1 MSRRGGLALLV
12 AFVGC
17 GGDGAGPT
25 PSASVAAAPPSAS
38 VSARAS
44 AAASATSSASAGTKA
59 VAGALTE
66 GRKLAKDGKWAEA
79 VEAFKKGAEVDP
91 PSPLLLSE
99 LGWAAFNA
107 QDLELAASATQRG
120 LDAVT
125 DPKVKASIL
134 YNKGRIAEAKGDK
147 DVAKAAYEAS
157 IALRP
162 SDVVKKR
169 LEGLGV
175 SAPAAPEPVKE
186 EKPICAQSFPTI
198 AGACA
203 CLVGQ
208 AKTLGFAGA
217 APSCTAVELTQPD
230 GSPNEHPIEVVKL
243 EAEGQ
248 SIHYLLLDVGGRL
261 VPVRRIEGDDVVPRR
276 VLLPLKG
283 DASVLGLVFER
294 TSTETGKTVRSTLEI
309 LCALPPHAPAPVCP
323 LEVPNA
329 FSEIKNG
336 QADPERTATF
346 VRKVQPDG
354 GVVVKKQGGPDDLVL
369 KKLEGPL
376 KLF

>member
-1 MSRRGGLALLV
+1 MIRRGGVALTVALV
-12 AFVGC
+12 AC
-17 GGDGAGPT
+17 GGDASAPA
-25 PSASVAAAPPSAS
+25 PSASAAAAPPAPSASAS
-38 VSARAS
+38 VE
-44 AAASATSSASAGTKA
+44 ASATSSARADTKS
-59 VAGALTE
+59 VAAALTE

-79 VEAFKKGAEVDP
+79 VVAFKKAAEVDP

-147 DVAKAAYEAS
+147 DAAKAAYEAS

-186 EKPICAQSFPTI
+186 KPICAQSFPTV

-217 APSCTAVELTQPD
+217 APSCNAVDLTQPD
-230 GSPNEHPIEVVKL
+230 GSPNEHPMEVVKL
-243 EAEGQ
+243 EADGQ
-248 SIHYLLLDVGGRL
+248 SLHYLLLDVGGRL

-329 FSEIKNG
+329 VSELKNG
-336 QADPERTATF
+336 QVDPERTATF

-354 GVVVKKQGGPDDLVL
+354 SVIVKKQGGPDDLVL